1 MCLKI
6 KKITKIR
13 KPRTGWIMREE
24 CSGGV
29 LIPVFNNRVECRG
42 KIGDTIID
50 PISYWNDSSSP
61 FEVNQEVEAGCLHV
75 FKNKRDAI
83 RAANSNLYQKAVV
96 KVEILPGLLL
106 IGHTLRFDN
115 ELDPLSCYGCK
126 SYKLIK
132 IEKYSEEEKI

>member
-1 MCLKI
+1 
-6 KKITKIR
+6 
-13 KPRTGWIMREE
+13 MREE
-24 CSGGV
+24 GSSGV
-29 LIPVFNNRVECRG
+29 LTPVYNNRVECRG

-106 IGHTLRFDN
+106 IGHTLRFAI

-132 IEKYSEEEKI
+132 IEKYSEEN

>member
-29 LIPVFNNRVECRG
+29 LTPVYNDRVECRG

-50 PISYWNDSSSP
+50 PTIYCSDMFFS
-61 FEVNQEVEAGCLHV
+61 FKVNQEVEAGCLHV

-83 RAANSNLYQKAVV
+83 RATNSNLHQKAVV

-106 IGHTLRFDN
+106 IGHTLRFDS

-132 IEKYSEEEKI
+132 IEKHSEEEKI

>member
-13 KPRTGWIMREE
+13 KPRTGWIMRSEE
-24 CSGGV
+24 SDGV
-29 LIPVFNNRVECRG
+29 LTPVYNDRVECRG

-50 PISYWNDSSSP
+50 PTVYWSDMFFP

-75 FKNKRDAI
+75 FKNKKDAI
-83 RAANSNLYQKAVV
+83 RAANYIRSDQKTVV
-96 KVEILPGLLL
+96 KVEIPPGLLL

-126 SYKLIK
+126 SYKLI
-132 IEKYSEEEKI
+132 EKIND